1 MKVVFHEDFYRHYN
15 SDPAAEPGRMEAVM
29 EAVAGRVDLVTP
41 QPADIEDIQAVHTES
56 HIRHVKGIGLHEIA
70 SLAAGGAVLASEI
83 GMNEP
88 CFALV
93 RPPGHHASSNT
104 AWGFCF
110 YNNMA
115 IAMERLKR
123 NGAIEK
129 AHILDFDLHFG
140 DGTVNILGKKGYVTI
155 HNPEAH
161 DRASYIREIDGR
173 LSAADADVFAVSAG
187 FDNHEQDWGGLLSTD
202 DYRTIGS
209 MVREAADK
217 RGAGVFA
224 LLEGGYNHRVLG
236 MNVWAFIQGLKGG

>member
-1 MKVVFHEDFYRHYN
+1 
-15 SDPAAEPGRMEAVM
+15 
-29 EAVAGRVDLVTP
+29 
-41 QPADIEDIQAVHTES
+41 
-56 HIRHVKGIGLHEIA
+56 
-70 SLAAGGAVLASEI
+70 
-83 GMNEP
+83 
-88 CFALV
+88 
-93 RPPGHHASSNT
+93 
-104 AWGFCF
+104 
-110 YNNMA
+110 
-115 IAMERLKR
+115 
-123 NGAIEK
+123 
-129 AHILDFDLHFG
+129 
-140 DGTVNILGKKGYVTI
+140 VNILGKKGYVTI